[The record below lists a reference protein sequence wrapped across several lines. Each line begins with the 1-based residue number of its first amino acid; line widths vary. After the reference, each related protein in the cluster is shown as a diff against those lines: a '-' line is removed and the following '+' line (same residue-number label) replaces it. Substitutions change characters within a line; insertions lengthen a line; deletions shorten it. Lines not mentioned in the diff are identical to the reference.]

1 MMVCNPKASAEVVHV
16 AIAVPA
22 VLPMASACVAQPE
35 ITELVPPVVAVKLTV
50 PVSGTPP
57 EG

>member
-1 MMVCNPKASAEVVHV
+1 MMVCDPKASVEVVHV

-22 VLPMASACVAQPE
+22 VLPIASACAEQFGMAA
-35 ITELVPPVVAVKLTV
+35 LVTLSVKATA